1 MEAISR
7 LIRSGMT
14 RKQIA
19 LSIDVSEQA
28 VGMLHR
34 GLRFPGK
41 LTFCRLV
48 TLAESRGLMLLAK
61 DFITNSDFE

>member
-19 LSIDVSEQA
+19 LTLEVSEQA
-28 VGMLHR
+28 IGMLHR
-34 GLRFPGK
+34 GQRFPGRK
-41 LTFCRLV
+41 LYV
-48 TLAESRGLMLLAK
+48 AIVGLAESRGLCLLAK
-61 DFITNSDFE
+61 DFIKESI